1 MKVLIVLVAI
11 AVVIAVIAAVV
22 LAIDNARLR
31 RRMRGLDEPELWLP
45 RSERRAHARK
55 LLKRED
61 DEYEQRMIA
70 RLTDVIQGNQP
81 ELKETKGEFK

>member
-1 MKVLIVLVAI
+1 MKGLFFLIVAVALI
-11 AVVIAVIAAVV
+11 ALIVAVVW

-31 RRMRGLDEPELWLP
+31 RRMNGLDEPELWLP

-61 DEYEQRMIA
+61 EAYEQQMIV
-70 RLTDVIQGNQP
+70 RLSEAIQGGKP
-81 ELKETKGEFK
+81 YPTTKGEFQ